1 MGPSP
6 PSLRA
11 DTEAARR
18 LHRELNACPARRG
31 RTRPRDEA
39 AQGAAVKEEEAEAEE
54 VKIRAVEWWP
64 VVKAEQVEE
73 VEIRAVEWVGEGG
86 KRRRVK
92 REEGGT
98 AEAGPSGRGAGRR
111 AGDSGR
117 RGSSRFRGVSK
128 YKRATAKP
136 WMAQIKVAEGST
148 VACKSFPPAEHT
160 RRAREAASM
169 PRRSKVLGL
178 AAVGVALLAASA
190 APGAGAVDSASPAR
204 RPPRPRAPAPG
215 WRPPQRGRG
224 QGEGPG
230 GPGGGGA

>member
-1 MGPSP
+1 MSP
-6 PSLRA
+6 PGAEEDR
-11 DTEAARR
+11 EAARR
-18 LHRELNACPARRG
+18 VHRELNARPARRG

-117 RGSSRFRGVSK
+117 RGPSRFRGVSK

-136 WMAQIKVAEGST
+136 WMAQILALRSLRASSLQV
-148 VACKSFPPAEHT
+148 VPPAD
-160 RRAREAASM
+160 
-169 PRRSKVLGL
+169 RS
-178 AAVGVALLAASA
+178 A
-190 APGAGAVDSASPAR
+190 
-204 RPPRPRAPAPG
+204 
-215 WRPPQRGRG
+215 
-224 QGEGPG
+224 
-230 GPGGGGA
+230 

>member
-1 MGPSP
+1 MAPSP
-6 PSLRA
+6 PSSGS

-18 LHRELNACPARRG
+18 LHRELNARPARRG

-73 VEIRAVEWVGEGG
+73 VKIRAVEWVGEGG

-117 RGSSRFRGVSK
+117 RGSSRFRGVTKVKKSK
-128 YKRATAKP
+128 VKP
-136 WMAQIKVAEGST
+136 WMAQILALRSLRASSLQV
-148 VACKSFPPAEHT
+148 VPPAD
-160 RRAREAASM
+160 
-169 PRRSKVLGL
+169 RS
-178 AAVGVALLAASA
+178 A
-190 APGAGAVDSASPAR
+190 
-204 RPPRPRAPAPG
+204 
-215 WRPPQRGRG
+215 
-224 QGEGPG
+224 
-230 GPGGGGA
+230 